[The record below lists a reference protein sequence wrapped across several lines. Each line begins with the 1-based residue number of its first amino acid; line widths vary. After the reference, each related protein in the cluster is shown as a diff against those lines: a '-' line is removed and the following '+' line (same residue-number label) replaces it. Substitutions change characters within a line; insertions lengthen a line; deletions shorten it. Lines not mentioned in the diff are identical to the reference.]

1 MTSVNSSAILVDT
14 MRVME
19 RQLRG
24 AITTGITPEP
34 DARSMPATSS
44 DTVNADQPR
53 GSFLSRALRF
63 PAKIGARQKVA
74 NGSFS

>member
-1 MTSVNSSAILVDT
+1 MHQMNFGSVIVDT

-19 RQLRG
+19 EQLRG

-44 DTVNADQPR
+44 DTVGAHQPR

-63 PAKIGARQKVA
+63 PAKIGARPKVA
-74 NGSFS
+74 NGSLS